1 MRVYILVLAAAW
13 TVVGADEAPASY
25 GGGYHEAANY
35 AYQYAVKDDYAG
47 LDFRAG
53 KSFEV
58 HLSKC

>member
-1 MRVYILVLAAAW
+1 M
-13 TVVGADEAPASY
+13 GADEAPASY